1 LIMHRGSMEVHR
13 PVATGTDLV
22 VEQGE
27 S

>member
-1 LIMHRGSMEVHR
+1 MHRGSMEVHR
-13 PVATGTDLV
+13 PVATGRDPV